1 MWDFTSAAVDAW
13 DWVQA
18 ECGARQALQRAILL
32 ERICEL
38 DDARHV
44 LAVVGE
50 VVAAQAVSTS
60 RETATLLA
68 ANSCLRLITRA

>member
-1 MWDFTSAAVDAW
+1 MLGAADAW

-60 RETATLLA
+60 AGRQQHYWLPTAV
-68 ANSCLRLITRA
+68 CGY